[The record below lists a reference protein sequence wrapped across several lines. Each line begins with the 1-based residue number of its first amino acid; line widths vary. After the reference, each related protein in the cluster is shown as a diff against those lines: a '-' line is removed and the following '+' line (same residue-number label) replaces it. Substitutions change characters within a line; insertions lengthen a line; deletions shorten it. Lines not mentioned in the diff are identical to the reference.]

1 MGKAPKRSL
10 HEPVHILQRAPE
22 SKERAARARSGASAA
37 RKLHAPESKERA
49 PVPAPGAS
57 ADGGGRQ
64 SPKNELHA
72 AHAGSRSARPGEQR
86 APESTERAAR
96 RPRSR
101 SERGRGNSE
110 SKERAARP
118 SALAPDIVVVA
129 AGAKNALYT
138 PIQGIPMNGTN
149 LAPVLGSVLVMLS
162 RRSPILR
169 LGVTL
174 RVA

>member
-1 MGKAPKRSL
+1 M
-10 HEPVHILQRAPE
+10 PV
-22 SKERAARARSGASAA
+22 
-37 RKLHAPESKERA
+37 
-49 PVPAPGAS
+49 PGAS

-64 SPKNELHA
+64 SPKNVLHA
-72 AHAGSRSARPGEQR
+72 AHAGSRSARTGEQR

-174 RVA
+174 RVAQEPVVLLYI

>member
-1 MGKAPKRSL
+1 MSQYTYCS
-10 HEPVHILQRAPE
+10 V
-22 SKERAARARSGASAA
+22 
-37 RKLHAPESKERA
+37 
-49 PVPAPGAS
+49 
-57 ADGGGRQ
+57 RQ
-64 SPKNELHA
+64 SPRNALPVLAPERVRRGSCMRQSPRSARLCPLPERVRMGEGARVQGVLHA
-72 AHAGSRSARPGEQR
+72 ARAGSRSARTGEQR